1 MKPKIDALDE
11 EFKETLEKYNV
22 NSLTPIEEVKCEKD
36 DLMSIRRYQALK
48 NSTLYDHKADIIG
61 EYMDLVA

>member
-48 NSTLYDHKADIIG
+48 NSTLYD
-61 EYMDLVA
+61 